1 VIKYSYIRNILEIH
15 YIVVASLTA
24 ITCTTISLCVYANLY
39 QLVLF
44 YVEQICI
51 LMRETTSQDSSP

>member
-1 VIKYSYIRNILEIH
+1 M
-15 YIVVASLTA
+15 VVASLTA